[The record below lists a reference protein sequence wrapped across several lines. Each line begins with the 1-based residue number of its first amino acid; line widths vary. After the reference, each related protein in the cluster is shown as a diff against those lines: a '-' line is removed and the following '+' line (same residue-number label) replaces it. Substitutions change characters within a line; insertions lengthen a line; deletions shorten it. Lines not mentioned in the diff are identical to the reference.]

1 MENKS
6 NKELLDEL
14 EKALTWIS
22 IKTEQNKHDEVDKLQ
37 IKVDKLKTEILSRM
51 NWLGIDM
58 MKAIKRNDGLYD
70 VYTEAG
76 FIGVVAE
83 CQLEKAEKILS
94 KDIYGRNFYEKL
106 YTN

>member
-1 MENKS
+1 M
-6 NKELLDEL
+6 
-14 EKALTWIS
+14 
-22 IKTEQNKHDEVDKLQ
+22 
-37 IKVDKLKTEILSRM
+37 
-51 NWLGIDM
+51 DM

>member
-14 EKALTWIS
+14 EKALTWTS

-51 NWLGIDM
+51 N
-58 MKAIKRNDGLYD
+58 
-70 VYTEAG
+70 
-76 FIGVVAE
+76 
-83 CQLEKAEKILS
+83 
-94 KDIYGRNFYEKL
+94 
-106 YTN
+106 